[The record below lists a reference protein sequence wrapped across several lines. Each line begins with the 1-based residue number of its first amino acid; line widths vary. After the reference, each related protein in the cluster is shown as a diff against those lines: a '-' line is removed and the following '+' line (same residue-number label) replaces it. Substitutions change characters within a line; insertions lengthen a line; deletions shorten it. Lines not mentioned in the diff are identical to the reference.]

1 MIGLIRMSFHKIASI
16 YDRFNDLSVYAHWLD
31 FTLNSLNTEPEMVL
45 DLACGTGWF
54 TQLLSPFCGHITGV
68 DIDQGMLDI
77 AGKELKTL
85 ENVTLQKGDM
95 THLSLLD
102 NHFDLITCYLD
113 SICFLK
119 DEKEVQQAFREMYRV
134 LKPGGT
140 LLFDVFTPMMILTNF
155 DDFMYHDYDETAALL
170 WDSTIDPNEISV
182 DHHLVVFE
190 KQDATEKYQ
199 RHEVTLKERTYHL
212 TDYLLW
218 LEQAGF
224 DKGAEVFVDFAR
236 RPLDIEHDQEEERW
250 FFRIEK

>member
-1 MIGLIRMSFHKIASI
+1 MSFHKIASV

-31 FTLNSLNTEPEMVL
+31 FTLNALNEEPEKVL

-54 TQLLSPFCGHITGV
+54 TQLLSPFCGHITGI

-77 AGKELKTL
+77 AEKELKNL
-85 ENVTLQKGDM
+85 ENVTLKQGDM
-95 THLSLLD
+95 RSLQLSD
-102 NHFDLITCYLD
+102 NQYDLVTCYLD

-119 DEKEVQQAFREMYRV
+119 DASAVQQAFQEMYRV

-140 LLFDVFTPMMILTNF
+140 LLFDVFTPAMIVNNF
-155 DDFMYHDYDETAALL
+155 DNFMYHDYDETAAFM
-170 WDSTIDPNEISV
+170 WDSTIYQEDISV
-182 DHHLVVFE
+182 SHHLVVFE
-190 KQDATEKYQ
+190 EKKATGNYQ
-199 RHEVTLKERTYHL
+199 RHEVTLEERTYPL

-224 DKGAEVFVDFAR
+224 NKGIEIFVDYAR
-236 RPLDIEHDQEEERW
+236 RPLDIEQDQDEERW